1 METPNCLCHQEN
13 GNCYTDGC
21 KNCHPSC
28 PICDEKLEHENKLLR
43 AEIKDLE
50 NSTSK
55 RSKEVIALADDLV
68 NQEKLCEN
76 MEQELAKLLQ
86 KEKRGRR
93 ERRTTMAKK

>member
-1 METPNCLCHQEN
+1 M
-13 GNCYTDGC
+13 
-21 KNCHPSC
+21 
-28 PICDEKLEHENKLLR
+28 EHENKLLR

-93 ERRTTMAKK
+93 ERRTTMAKKWKSISHLISGQYIQPTSLS